1 MPTFKQLKYF
11 EAVARFN
18 HFGKAAEH
26 CAVSQPAL
34 SMQIKELERE
44 LDILL
49 FERNNKRAI
58 ITKHGLEL
66 LARSRK
72 ITEQMRELTEFAQS
86 AKDTLQGTLQLGV
99 IPTIAPYLLPKL
111 LPNIRNTLP
120 DLNLVLHETQTHM
133 LLEKLEDGDL
143 DLLILALPIDGNSIA
158 TMPLMEDKFL
168 LAMPPEHESRN
179 DAYAT
184 PDMFANGELMLLEEG
199 HCLRE
204 QALTYCH
211 LREVSSFATFG
222 ASSLSTLVQ
231 MVGNGLGMTLLPE
244 ISLSV
249 ENKSNEVKL
258 MRFGDPE
265 PRRTIGL
272 AWRAG
277 SPRAKEFR
285 KFGKLVSEALI

>member
-1 MPTFKQLKYF
+1 MNFPLVFLIMPTFKQLKYF

-120 DLNLVLHETQTHM
+120 DLNLVLHETQTHV

-143 DLLILALPIDGNSIA
+143 DLLILALPVEGNSIA
-158 TMPLMEDKFL
+158 WTT
-168 LAMPPEHESRN
+168 
-179 DAYAT
+179 Y
-184 PDMFANGELMLLEEG
+184 LEV
-199 HCLRE
+199 C
-204 QALTYCH
+204 
-211 LREVSSFATFG
+211 
-222 ASSLSTLVQ
+222 
-231 MVGNGLGMTLLPE
+231 
-244 ISLSV
+244 
-249 ENKSNEVKL
+249 
-258 MRFGDPE
+258 
-265 PRRTIGL
+265 
-272 AWRAG
+272 
-277 SPRAKEFR
+277 R
-285 KFGKLVSEALI
+285 KH